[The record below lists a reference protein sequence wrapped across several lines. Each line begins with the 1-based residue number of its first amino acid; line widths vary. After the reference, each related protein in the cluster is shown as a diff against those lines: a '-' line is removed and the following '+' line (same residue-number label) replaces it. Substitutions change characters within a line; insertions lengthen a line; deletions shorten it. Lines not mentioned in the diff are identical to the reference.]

1 MEELNDNE
9 FDLLDE
15 LYFVQSYQELR
26 QALSWSEELLNT
38 VLKSLLQ
45 KPYIKFLEDHDTEID
60 TKQAL
65 QLPSSAYQELL
76 FLATKQGLMIHN
88 GF

>member
-26 QALSWSEELLNT
+26 EALSWTEELLNT

-45 KPYIKFLEDHDTEID
+45 KAYIKFLEDHDTEID

-65 QLPSSAYQELL
+65 QLPSSAYPELL